1 MEPLGASTSLSV
13 SRGHF
18 ALIREAPKQK
28 KNNNKEKWHGL
39 CWGSPWMQRASQ
51 IERTVGEIILLL
63 ICCRLGLH
71 VQQNKPATC
80 SSPVPQVQ
88 QTHNGTNKVTK

>member
-1 MEPLGASTSLSV
+1 MEPLGASTSLSM

-28 KNNNKEKWHGL
+28 NGL
-39 CWGSPWMQRASQ
+39 CLGSPWMQRASQ